1 MVTSVA
7 TSEAAAPRENVM
19 SVYRRI
25 RRMILSGEVKSGQPL
40 SQVQLATD
48 FEISRGPVREALRML
63 QREGLIEAETNQRGR
78 VATFSPAE
86 MEQVC
91 AMLVINVAAAISVS
105 DGLISEKDIER
116 IRYRIDLIE
125 RLADKED
132 DSMAPSSRRI
142 YRRQLAFRRLVTL
155 LCQYS
160 GPQVV
165 QTIDGLLD
173 RIALFRQMAQA
184 EGETP
189 PYPLASR
196 FPELRDASQACDAPA
211 MARIMVE
218 RIAEVSRKAL
228 LYVEPRHQPN
238 LLDAYV
244 DMALGMLKDN
254 AGGSEQDGA
263 GFAELTIK
271 LRGRPNSKIEYVVTH
286 D

>member
-1 MVTSVA
+1 
-7 TSEAAAPRENVM
+7 
-19 SVYRRI
+19 
-25 RRMILSGEVKSGQPL
+25 MILSGEVKSGQPL

-48 FEISRGPVREALRML
+48 FEVSRGPVREALRML

-78 VATFSPAE
+78 VATFSPAD

-91 AMLVINVAAAISVS
+91 AMLVVNVAAAVSVG
-105 DGLISEKDIER
+105 DGLFSAKDIER
-116 IRYRIDLIE
+116 IQHRIDLIE
-125 RLADKED
+125 RLADSD
-132 DSMAPSSRRI
+132 DGDGVPSSRRI

-165 QTIDGLLD
+165 QMIDGLLD
-173 RIALFRQMAQA
+173 RIALFRQMAQS

-196 FPELRDASQACDAPA
+196 FPELRDASRAGDAPA

-228 LYVEPRHQPN
+228 LYVEPRHQPL

-244 DMALGMLKDN
+244 DMALGMLKDK
-254 AGGSEQDGA
+254 AGGAEQDSA

-271 LRGRPNSKIEYVVTH
+271 VRGRPNSKIEYAVTH